1 MKTNDQVAV
10 MNRLRMQSGFTLIE
24 LMIAM
29 VLGLLVVAAAGAI
42 FLSSQRVYGMTETSG
57 RIQENQR
64 ASYELMA
71 RDIRE
76 AGGSPCN
83 TLNPPVIML
92 KDSTASFWDLYRNGL
107 GGTEGGANPDSID
120 LYSGNDAGIQIVEHD
135 NPSAVLAVSSVDGV
149 KDGDVLM
156 ACNVDVSI
164 VFGVT
169 AIPGSGKFLQHNST
183 SNYCQEFQY
192 KKPEICKGAS
202 GAFGYCFKKAAGKN
216 FGPGC
221 TGQGKGPAIVV
232 RPSAIRWEVKANGR
246 GSNSLYRSVYGT
258 TKDGLSA
265 TASSTAEV
273 AEGVSDLQFKYQSR
287 ADPTK
292 FENADVVADWG
303 NVMAVQMVVKMVGVR
318 GAQSTTDL
326 KGTGGAALER
336 TLTNTIALRNKQGV
350 L

>member
-1 MKTNDQVAV
+1 MKK
-10 MNRLRMQSGFTLIE
+10 NRQMTQLKRSSRQSGFTLVE

-42 FLSSQRVYGMTETSG
+42 FLSNQRVYGMTETTG

-64 ASYELMA
+64 ASFELMA

-92 KDSTASFWDLYRNGL
+92 KDSTASFWDIYASGL
-107 GGTEGGANPDSID
+107 GGTEGGTNPDSID
-120 LYSGNDAGIQIVEHD
+120 LYSGSESGIQIGEHD
-135 NPSAVLAVSSVDGV
+135 NPAAVLSVSSVDGV
-149 KDGDVLM
+149 ADGDVLM

-164 VFGVT
+164 VFAVT
-169 AIPGSGKFLQHNST
+169 AIPGSGKTLQHNST
-183 SNYCQEFQY
+183 GNYCQEFQY
-192 KKPEICKGAS
+192 KKPEVCTGAS
-202 GAFGYCFKKAAGKN
+202 GKFGYCFKKAPGKN

-221 TGQGKGPAIVV
+221 TGQGKGPAVVV
-232 RPSAIRWEVKANGR
+232 RPSAIRWEVKSNGR

-258 TKDGLSA
+258 TKDGLKA
-265 TASSTAEV
+265 AASSVAEV

-287 ADPTK
+287 ASAAFQDASAVA
-292 FENADVVADWG
+292 NWRDVI
-303 NVMAVQMVVKMVGVR
+303 AVQMVVKMVGAR
-318 GAQSTTDL
+318 GAQSTAYM

-336 TLTNTIALRNKQGV
+336 TVTNTIALRNKQGV